1 MGSHNDLGKEGEE
14 RAAIWLTEKG
24 FEILVRNYR
33 YGKAEVDLIAKYD
46 RFIVFVEVKTRTNYL
61 FGYPEEAVTSSK
73 QKLMMSAAS
82 NYLYENKLECECRFD
97 VLSVLKSANNNWE
110 FTHFE
115 DAFFLY
121 DD

>member
-1 MGSHNDLGKEGEE
+1 MSSHNDLGKEGEE
-14 RAAIWLTEKG
+14 RTAVWLAEKG
-24 FEILVRNYR
+24 FEILERNYR

-46 RFIVFVEVKTRTNYL
+46 RFIVFVEVKTRTNYTY
-61 FGYPEEAVTSSK
+61 GYPEEAVSTAK

-82 NYLYENKLECECRFD
+82 NYLYENNLTCECRFD
-97 VLSVLKSANNNWE
+97 VVSVFKSRDNKWE

-121 DD
+121 GE